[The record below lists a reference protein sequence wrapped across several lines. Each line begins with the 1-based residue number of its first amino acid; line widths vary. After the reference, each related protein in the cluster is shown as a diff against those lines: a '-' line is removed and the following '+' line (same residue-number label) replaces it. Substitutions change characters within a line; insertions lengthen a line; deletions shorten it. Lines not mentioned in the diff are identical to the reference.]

1 MVHTVREV
9 HGSGAATIV
18 RTTGIHGHTVLGAI
32 MQDGTVHGITADGMT
47 HGITEAAGA
56 GTTHGTIHTTADGMT
71 HIGDIIIITTIIIHI
86 LADTGQDM
94 AAEEIRMTYG
104 TAQEARPVQ
113 EESSQAVRHFAEA
126 LAAEAQ

>member
-1 MVHTVREV
+1 MV
-9 HGSGAATIV
+9 SI
-18 RTTGIHGHTVLGAI
+18 IL
-32 MQDGTVHGITADGMT
+32 
-47 HGITEAAGA
+47 
-56 GTTHGTIHTTADGMT
+56 GTTHSILHIGDIQGVIMT
-71 HIGDIIIITTIIIHI
+71 HIGDIITTIIIHI